1 MAAEKIRNGKKYT
14 IKVVASV
21 DQKSAISKRDKEMD
35 ARATQAVKSA
45 VAKAKFC
52 KKPVAKYDT
61 TTRKAYIEYADGA
74 KKYVE

>member
-1 MAAEKIRNGKKYT
+1 MAVARVRNGKKHT

-21 DQKSAISKRDKEMD
+21 DQKNVISKRDKEMD

-61 TTRKAYIEYADGA
+61 ITSKAYIEYADGA

>member
-1 MAAEKIRNGKKYT
+1 MAAVKIRKGKKHK

-21 DQKSAISKRDKEMD
+21 DQKSVISKRDKEMD

-45 VAKAKFC
+45 VSKAEFC

-61 TTRKAYIEYADGA
+61 TARKAYIEYADGA